1 MRRFSTKI
9 VKLLILS
16 VILSFFNITT
26 AFSAP
31 PQKVLYVLTSE
42 YAQFERGELTLK
54 GIPAVLHFSD
64 RHMNESGYMSVPE
77 FVNKLHGYLAKQD
90 NKGQTAALSIYNDNG
105 ANNVILKFKEPY
117 ETDGTFSLEAEV
129 VQGYLPA
136 NIDTSTLFI
145 VMLEPSMGGS

>member
-1 MRRFSTKI
+1 MRRVSTKI

-16 VILSFFNITT
+16 IIISFFNY
-26 AFSAP
+26 SAAIAAA

-42 YAQFERGELTLK
+42 YAVFERGELTLK

-64 RHMNESGYMSVPE
+64 RQMNESGYMSVSG
-77 FVNKLHGYLAKQD
+77 FTKKLHSYLAKQD
-90 NKGQTAALSIYNDNG
+90 SNGQTAALSIYNDDG
-105 ANNVILKFKEPY
+105 ATNVILKFKEPY
-117 ETDGTFSLEAEV
+117 EIDGVFSLEAEV
-129 VQGYLPA
+129 AQGYLPP